1 MPITSGNA
9 TPHLPAANFWLHAV
23 GSRTCRGDEK
33 ERSGG
38 GEVRKLRE
46 QMMEQ
51 EEDGGEGIR
60 EKREMR

>member
-1 MPITSGNA
+1 
-9 TPHLPAANFWLHAV
+9 V
-23 GSRTCRGDEK
+23 GSRTCRGDAK

-38 GEVRKLRE
+38 REVRKLRE
-46 QMMEQ
+46 RMMEQ